1 MNKITAIPVDQ
12 LTTAQAKKELQR
24 LAHEIARHDK
34 LYYQLDAPAVSD
46 SAYDSLRLR
55 NTEIE
60 RRFPQLVRADSP
72 TQRVGIAPTG
82 KFPKFTHS
90 RPMLSLDNAFSE
102 SDVED
107 FLQKIERFLGPT
119 GRQLTFTAEP
129 KIDGLSASL
138 RYEEGV
144 LVKGATRGDG
154 ETGEDVTSNLKTI
167 SDIPHH
173 LKKISSGILEVR
185 GEVYMA
191 RSDFLK
197 LNEANQKEGKATFAN
212 PRNAA
217 AGSVRQIDPTVTATR
232 PLRFFAWGWGT
243 VEPEMFDG
251 QYQGLMALRA
261 CGFVVNP
268 LMRLC
273 ATIEEMHAYYREL
286 EHKRSSLDYD
296 LDGIVFKVDQL
307 DLQGRLGVV
316 SRAPRWAIARKFP
329 AEQAQTTLLDI
340 SIQVGRTGALTPVA
354 KLAPVTV
361 GGVVVSNATL
371 HNEDEIS
378 RLDVRVGDT
387 VVVQRAGDVIPQ
399 IVRVVKNKRPS
410 KTTKYSFPR
419 KCPACGSLA
428 VRDGDDVVVRCTGG
442 MICPAQKVERL
453 RHFVSRNA
461 FDIEGLGEKQ
471 VEELWQ
477 RGLFK
482 SPVDIFRLR
491 TINSKIKIPLQQ
503 WQRWGNKSV
512 QNLFAAIDARRAISF
527 ERFLYA
533 LGIRHVGEM
542 TARLLGKNY
551 NTIDVF
557 LREMESAA
565 KGDKAAQTTLSHIE
579 GIGPIVAQSIL
590 DFFKE
595 PHNRKLIHDLLTE
608 VKVQPAKPVAIGS
621 ALSGKILV
629 FTGTLKNMTRG
640 EAKARA
646 EELGA
651 KVTGA
656 VSANTDFLVAGDE
669 AGSKL
674 KEAERLNIKILTE
687 QEWLALLAR

>member
-1 MNKITAIPVDQ
+1 MGESTVIPVDR
-12 LTTAQAKKELQR
+12 LTAAQAKKELQR
-24 LAHEIARHDK
+24 LAHEIAYHDQ
-34 LYYQLDAPAVSD
+34 LYYQLDAPVVPD
-46 SAYDSLRLR
+46 SVYDSLRLR
-55 NTEIE
+55 NAEIE
-60 RRFPQLVRADSP
+60 KRFPELMRADSP
-72 TQRVGIAPTG
+72 TLKVGVAPTG
-82 KFPKFTHS
+82 KFPKFIHS

-102 SDVED
+102 SDVEN
-107 FLQKIERFLGPT
+107 FLQRIERFLGT
-119 GRQLTFTAEP
+119 VGRRLTFTAEP

-138 RYEEGV
+138 RYEDGV

-167 SDIPHH
+167 SDIPHR
-173 LKKISSGILEVR
+173 LKKISPKILEVR

-197 LNEANQKEGKATFAN
+197 LNESNQKEGKAIFAN

-217 AGSVRQIDPTVTATR
+217 AGSVRQIDPTVTAAR

-243 VEPEMFDG
+243 VEPEIFDG
-251 QYQGLMALRA
+251 QYKGLMALRS
-261 CGFVVNP
+261 CGLVVNP
-268 LMRLC
+268 LIRLC
-273 ATIEEMHAYYREL
+273 GTIEEMHDYYREL
-286 EHKRSSLDYD
+286 ELKRSSLDYD

-307 DLQGRLGVV
+307 DLQTRLGVV

-340 SIQVGRTGALTPVA
+340 SVQVGRTGALTPVA
-354 KLAPVTV
+354 KLSPVTV

-371 HNEDEIS
+371 HNKDEIA
-378 RLDVRVGDT
+378 RLDVRIGDT
-387 VVVQRAGDVIPQ
+387 VIVQRAGDVIPQ
-399 IVRVVKNKRPS
+399 IVRVVKNKRPP
-410 KTTKYSFPR
+410 KTVPYSFPK

-428 VRDGDDVVVRCTGG
+428 VCDGEDVVIRCTGG

-471 VEELWQ
+471 VQELWQ
-477 RGLFK
+477 KGFFK
-482 SPVDIFRLR
+482 SPADIFRLR
-491 TINSKIKIPLQQ
+491 TINSKAKIPMQR
-503 WQRWGNKSV
+503 WQRWGDKSV
-512 QNLFAAIDARRAISF
+512 QNLFAAIDARRIISF

-533 LGIRHVGEM
+533 LGIRHVGEV

-551 NTIDVF
+551 NSIGIFVKA
-557 LREMESAA
+557 MESAA
-565 KGDKAAQTTLSHIE
+565 KGDQAAQTGLIHIE
-579 GIGPIVAQSIL
+579 GIGPTVAQSIL
-590 DFFKE
+590 NFFRE
-595 PHNRKLIHDLLTE
+595 PHNRKLIHDLLAVVE
-608 VKVQPAKPVAIGS
+608 VQPAKPVASGS
-621 ALSGKILV
+621 PLSGKTLV
-629 FTGTLKNMTRG
+629 FTGVLKNMTRG

-656 VSANTDFLVAGDE
+656 VSANTDFLVAGDD

-674 KEAERLNIKILTE
+674 KEAKRLNVKIITE
-687 QEWLALLAR
+687 EDWLRLLAR